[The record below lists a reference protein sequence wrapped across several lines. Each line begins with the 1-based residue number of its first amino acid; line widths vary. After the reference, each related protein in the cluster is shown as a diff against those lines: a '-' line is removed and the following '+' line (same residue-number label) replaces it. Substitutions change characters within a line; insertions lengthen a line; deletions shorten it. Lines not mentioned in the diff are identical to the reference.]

1 MADVE
6 ATQPPVTSIGDAIID
21 DGEEAES
28 KVVFTSS
35 LGLGIYTFAGN
46 YAHEAESGRNGEGS

>member
-6 ATQPPVTSIGDAIID
+6 TTQPAQNGSGDPIID

-28 KVVFTSS
+28 KVLPRTSIFYAFILFFFPS
-35 LGLGIYTFAGN
+35 GN
-46 YAHEAESGRNGEGS
+46 YAHETES